1 MGTSDRFFRTH
12 AGLQLGLTLLAL
24 NVLLVK
30 ITKTSPFSQG
40 PGANPENIYLVLKLQ
55 FRAAVQRQQLSL
67 WGWKMIPKMSG
78 FDWRVSG
85 KSMAIQRLAGVA
97 AMVLLI
103 GEPVLAQNMVSD
115 RQEIEQLAATQEPKL
130 IAWRR
135 DIHQHPELGNREFRT
150 AKLVAEHLISLGLE
164 VKTGVAHTG
173 VVGLLKGALP
183 GPVIALRA
191 DMDALPV
198 TEETDFPFSSKVKT
212 TWMGQEVG
220 AAHVCGHDAHTA
232 ILMGVAEILASKR
245 NQLHG
250 TVKFIFQPAEEGM
263 PPGEEGGA
271 ELMVKEGVLNDPRP
285 EAIFGL
291 HVNSRTPLGR
301 AGYRSGPMM
310 ASGDDLKITIR
321 GKQTH
326 AALPWLGVD
335 PIVIASQVVLGLQTI
350 ESRQVNILM
359 EPSLITIGA
368 IKGGNRANII
378 PDSVELLG
386 IIRTFDEGMRKDIHR
401 RIAETAKGIAGGAG
415 ASADVKITPQYDVMS
430 NDEKLAEF
438 GGRSLRATLG
448 DKQVFQNPKVTVSED
463 FSAYQKVV
471 PGFFFFLGVVPE
483 GTQPAN
489 VFPNHSPK
497 FWIDE
502 RVLKVGVI
510 ALTNL
515 ALDYLS
521 AK

>member
-1 MGTSDRFFRTH
+1 MTSEYSRLDLRG
-12 AGLQLGLTLLAL
+12 APKSIAWALVGLSAATALLT
-24 NVLLVK
+24 
-30 ITKTSPFSQG
+30 G
-40 PGANPENIYLVLKLQ
+40 
-55 FRAAVQRQQLSL
+55 R
-67 WGWKMIPKMSG
+67 
-78 FDWRVSG
+78 
-85 KSMAIQRLAGVA
+85 
-97 AMVLLI
+97 
-103 GEPVLAQNMVSD
+103 PVLAQTVSSD
-115 RQEIEQLAATQEPKL
+115 RQEIEQLAAAQEQKV

-135 DIHQHPELGNREFRT
+135 EIHQNPELGNREFHT
-150 AKLVAEHLISLGLE
+150 AKLVANHLTSLGFD

-173 VVGLLKGALP
+173 VVGVLKGGLP
-183 GPVIALRA
+183 GRVIALRA

-198 TEETDFPFSSKVKT
+198 TEETDFPFSSKAKT

-220 AAHVCGHDAHTA
+220 VAHVCGHDAHTA

-245 NQLHG
+245 ERLHG

-310 ASGDDLKITIR
+310 ASGDNLKITIR

-350 ESRQVNILM
+350 ESRQVNILL
-359 EPSLITIGA
+359 EPSLITLGT

-378 PDSVELLG
+378 PDSVEMSG
-386 IIRTFDEGMRKDIHR
+386 IIRTFDQGMRKDIHR
-401 RIAETAKGIAGGAG
+401 RIAETAQGIASSAG
-415 ASADVKITPQYDVMS
+415 ATAEVKITPQYDVMS
-430 NDEKLAEF
+430 NDERLAEF
-438 GGRSLRATLG
+438 GGKSLRATLG
-448 DKQVFQNPKVTVSED
+448 ESKVFLNPKVTASED
-463 FSAYQKVV
+463 FSAYQKIV
-471 PGFFFFLGVVPE
+471 PGFFYFLGVVPE
-483 GTQPAN
+483 GTQPEK

-502 RVLKVGVI
+502 RVLKIGVI
-510 ALTNL
+510 TMTNL
-515 ALDYLS
+515 ALDSLS